1 MPKPLLIFIFFLIS
15 FSSFS
20 QSENSKQELLATFGN
35 MAELNCGDDDFS
47 QVVFFAVPKRYMDDF
62 YFRVF
67 DPDCGGKYDKSIGHW
82 ETNTIFEF
90 FGGKGCI
97 SEIDARQTQP
107 VGNYK
112 SGENLGRGIFARE
125 SELDGKWI
133 AFGPYNALEGEEIL
147 EFPGYVFFKL
157 VVEGRT
163 GNDGNVYSLAIS
175 KSRNK
180 NIHIDH
186 ASIFEYET
194 TYISEGKVL
203 ISRVDEEL
211 LGDIEFQIP
220 ISLSPLD
227 YEPDY
232 SIIAEPIDE

>member
-1 MPKPLLIFIFFLIS
+1 MLKPYLIFLCFLIS

-20 QSENSKQELLATFGN
+20 QSKNSDQELLATFGS
-35 MAELNCGDDDFS
+35 MAELSCGDDDFS
-47 QVVFFAVPKRYMDDF
+47 QVVFFAIPKRYKDDF

-90 FGGKGCI
+90 YGGKGCF

-107 VGNYK
+107 IGNYK
-112 SGENLGRGIFARE
+112 SGKNIGRGIFARE

-133 AFGPYNALEGEEIL
+133 SFGPYRTLQGEEME
-147 EFPGYVFFKL
+147 EFPGYVFLKL

-175 KSRNK
+175 KSKNK
-180 NIHIDH
+180 NIYIEH

-203 ISRVDEEL
+203 ISRFNEDLLSEFEL
-211 LGDIEFQIP
+211 KIP

-227 YEPDY
+227 NEPDY
-232 SIIAEPIDE
+232 TIIAEPIDE